1 MGIAHSPRIET
12 KNLKFALDMGPN
24 PGVNKSWKGKP
35 TTNLG
40 NIGLVGMSGIS
51 LSYIGMEDGWK
62 KYSMNGTFTGGT
74 YPYIMH
80 ISSIAFTGGV
90 TYSSA
95 CYLKTNVPGKFNYF
109 GNGMNYVNVPMNKG
123 GTSIGTQQS
132 DGSWYTAR
140 INFEYTSN
148 TTQPGYILS
157 NPINNTTFSS
167 ATDFVWIKE
176 GQVEQN
182 DFATPF
188 AGDGATRSNTQ
199 SLLDWTNNA
208 QITTNNLTYN
218 TDNTFS
224 FNGSTNF
231 VTATWPGIFDL
242 YCLDFWAYNNNTIP
256 GNDGAIGGPSTYQSL
271 IGFKNVST
279 IGVNLGGWTSS
290 AVNEAIHIW
299 TGNIAIAGMTY
310 TRDTVPVGWH
320 NIVFNW
326 NGSQYDIWVDGQ
338 KSVTYAATFGHAPL
352 QTMDLAVIGKNSQ
365 SNYFFHGRI
374 GSVKMYDGQLSDN
387 EIKRNFEAIRGR
399 YGI

>member
-12 KNLKFALDMGPN
+12 KNLVFALDMGPN
-24 PGVNKSWKGKP
+24 PGINKSWKGKP

-109 GNGMNYVNVPMNKG
+109 GNGMNYVNVPMNKS

-132 DGSWYTAR
+132 DGSWYAAR

-231 VTATWPGIFDL
+231 VTADWLDLFDL
-242 YCLDFWAYNNNTIP
+242 YCLDFWVYNNNTIP

-271 IGFKNVST
+271 IGFKNVNT

-299 TGNIAIAGMTY
+299 TGNIAIGGMTY

-387 EIKRNFEAIRGR
+387 DIKRNFEAIRGR